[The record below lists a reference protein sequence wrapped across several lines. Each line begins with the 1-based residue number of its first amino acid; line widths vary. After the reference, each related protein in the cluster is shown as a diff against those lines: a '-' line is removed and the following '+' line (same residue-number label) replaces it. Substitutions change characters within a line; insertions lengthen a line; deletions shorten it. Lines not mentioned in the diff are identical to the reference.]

1 MTIDKLENYYGIA
14 SGLEAIE
21 QEIAT
26 LYSPISSPNGRT
38 DGSYSTTPGDPTA
51 RTAMRIIQLR
61 EKLEHE
67 HERLMEL
74 AEEIEQW
81 LITVS
86 DTEIVSIIRWHYLLR
101 CNWRVT
107 NLKVYGYPDYF
118 YSRQKVIAYFKRE
131 S

>member
-1 MTIDKLENYYGIA
+1 MTIDKLEQYYGIS
-14 SGLEAIE
+14 SGIEAIE

-26 LYSPISSPNGRT
+26 LYNPISSPAGKT
-38 DGSYSTTPGDPTA
+38 DGSFSSTPGDPTA

-61 EKLEHE
+61 EKLEQE
-67 HERLMEL
+67 RERLMDL

-81 LITVS
+81 LTTVS